1 MEGITAKCLGC
12 ERDVPLKDIRQHM
25 VQDCQ
30 EIAQHCG
37 SCPAQLVRPQEEIKC
52 SCGQQL
58 LHKREQKYL
67 KADFYHIAP
76 WGVFQLWKGQIVL
89 SLVNLIPNRGNIKN
103 EKKLVLLMYKG
114 NKNLV
119 KRSTLSFPK

>member
-1 MEGITAKCLGC
+1 MPGKILMGRCDAT
-12 ERDVPLKDIRQHM
+12 
-25 VQDCQ
+25 
-30 EIAQHCG
+30 
-37 SCPAQLVRPQEEIKC
+37 QLVRPQEEIKC

-76 WGVFQLWKGQIVL
+76 WGVFKLWKGQIVL

>member
-1 MEGITAKCLGC
+1 MGRCDAT
-12 ERDVPLKDIRQHM
+12 
-25 VQDCQ
+25 
-30 EIAQHCG
+30 
-37 SCPAQLVRPQEEIKC
+37 QLVRPQEEIKC

-58 LHKREQKYL
+58 LHKKEQKYL
-67 KADFYHIAP
+67 KADFYHIVP
-76 WGVFQLWKGQIVL
+76 WGVFQLMKGQIVL

-119 KRSTLSFPK
+119 KRSTLSFPKKI